1 MDSTENKEMKIGS
14 PIVTSCDDLIN
25 CANFNAI
32 RSNIFTHIVCNK
44 RFHSTIIA
52 VSMKLDE
59 HIIQYA
65 RNRSIN

>member
-1 MDSTENKEMKIGS
+1 MDSMENEEMQIGCRMR
-14 PIVTSCDDLIN
+14 TYFDDLIN

-32 RSNIFTHIVCNK
+32 RSNVFTHTVCNK

-65 RNRSIN
+65 RNSSIN